1 MDKIFIPDE
10 TEPDE
15 KFIDTEEITRVIGLN
30 LKRVRLERGFSLD
43 EVSARSKVSKS
54 MLSDIE
60 RGRKCP
66 TVAVLYKI
74 CEGINV
80 SLPFLLKAPD
90 KIVEVVKSQNLVRK
104 GEFDVQQLFRYD
116 IQTSMEITKS
126 RLEPGR
132 EVTTDSQGPNV
143 WEYIM
148 VIDGVFTLILDNEEY
163 GLCKGE
169 AVKFLA
175 NRKHTYANRTDKDV
189 WVYDILHYGC
199 R

>member
-1 MDKIFIPDE
+1 MDNTYIPDE
-10 TEPDE
+10 SDNEE
-15 KFIDTEEITRVIGLN
+15 KFTDTEEITRVIGVN

-80 SLPFLLKAPD
+80 SLPFLLKAPE
-90 KIVEVVKSQNLVRK
+90 KIVEVVKSRELVRK

-132 EVTTDSQGPNV
+132 KVTTDSHGANV

-148 VIDGVFTLILDNEEY
+148 VIDGVFTFILDGEEY
-163 GLCKGE
+163 ELGRGE

-175 NRKHTYANRTDKDV
+175 NRKHTYANRTDQEV
-189 WVYDILHYGC
+189 WVYDILYYGG
-199 R
+199 

>member
-1 MDKIFIPDE
+1 MDNIFMPDE
-10 TEPDE
+10 TDNEE
-15 KFIDTEEITRVIGLN
+15 KFTDTEEMTRVIGLN

-80 SLPFLLKAPD
+80 SLPFLLKSPD
-90 KIVEVVKSQNLVRK
+90 KIVEAVKSKELVRK
-104 GEFDVQQLFRYD
+104 GEFDVQPLFRYD

-126 RLEPGR
+126 RLEPGK
-132 EVTTDSQGPNV
+132 EVTADSHGPGV
-143 WEYIM
+143 WEYVM
-148 VIDGVFTLILDNEEY
+148 VIEGVFTLIIDGESYEL
-163 GLCKGE
+163 GKGE
-169 AVKFLA
+169 AVRFLA
-175 NRKHTYANRTDKDV
+175 NRKHTYANRTDKDL
-189 WVYDILHYGC
+189 WVYDIVYYGV
-199 R
+199 

>member
-1 MDKIFIPDE
+1 
-10 TEPDE
+10 
-15 KFIDTEEITRVIGLN
+15 
-30 LKRVRLERGFSLD
+30 
-43 EVSARSKVSKS
+43 

-90 KIVEVVKSQNLVRK
+90 KIVEVVKSQDLIRK

-126 RLEPGR
+126 RIEPGR
-132 EVTTDSQGPNV
+132 EVTTDSHGPNV

-148 VIDGVFTLILDNEEY
+148 VIDGVFTLILDGEEY
-163 GLCKGE
+163 ELRRGE

-175 NRKHTYANRTDKDV
+175 NRKHTYANRTDQDV
-189 WVYDILHYGC
+189 WAYDILYYGG
-199 R
+199 